1 MFNYLVKQSERNER
15 HEQNKKKIE
24 FESGRARNVT
34 RPNPLSFSRS
44 CSNCAIYNP
53 ATFY

>member
-1 MFNYLVKQSERNER
+1 MLNYLVKQSERNER
-15 HEQNKKKIE
+15 HEQNKKIE

-44 CSNCAIYNP
+44 CNNCAIYNP
-53 ATFY
+53 ATVY